1 MKGLIV
7 ILSCF
12 MIAFVF
18 KMIEKLSNFVKGGR
32 LELPAYRKEAR
43 HGYKEAI
50 DRYKYLDE

>member
-18 KMIEKLSNFVKGGR
+18 KMIERLSNFVKGGR
-32 LELPAYRKEAR
+32 LELPVYRKEVKSE
-43 HGYKEAI
+43 YKEAV

>member
-1 MKGLIV
+1 
-7 ILSCF
+7 